1 VTTVF
6 LFITGLLAG
15 GFGALLGLG
24 GGVIVI
30 PVLTILFGL
39 PIHTAIGVS
48 LVGVIATST
57 GAAVVYVR
65 EGKAN
70 IKLGMTLE
78 LGTTVGAVAGAV
90 VAGFVSARVLYF
102 LFAGMVVYN
111 AYTIYRREDKA
122 SNREEDAAAEDDK
135 MTANKEVSGYTVKNI
150 PLGVFLSSL
159 AGVMSG
165 LLGVGGGLIKIPVM
179 YLLMGVPLKAAAATS
194 NFMIGVTASAS
205 AFIYYLNG
213 NIDAVAAVPVALGV
227 FGGAAVGARINERIS
242 TRSLKKVFVFVF
254 IYIAIQMLIKGFRG

>member
-1 VTTVF
+1 MTTLF
-6 LFITGLLAG
+6 LFLTGLLAG
-15 GFGALLGLG
+15 TFGALLGLG
-24 GGVIVI
+24 GGIIVI

-90 VAGFVSARVLYF
+90 VAGFVSSRVLYF
-102 LFAGMVVYN
+102 LFAGMVIYN
-111 AYTIYRREDKA
+111 AYTMYRKEDQSDKA
-122 SNREEDAAAEDDK
+122 KEDSRETGDNTSGEGEGAE
-135 MTANKEVSGYTVKNI
+135 YTVTNI
-150 PLGVFLSSL
+150 PLGVSLSSL

-179 YLLMGVPLKAAAATS
+179 YLLMGVPLKVAAATS

-227 FGGAAVGARINERIS
+227 FGGAAVGTRINERIS
-242 TRSLKKVFVFVF
+242 TRSLKKVFIFVF
-254 IYIAIQMLIKGFRG
+254 IYIAVQMFIKGFRG